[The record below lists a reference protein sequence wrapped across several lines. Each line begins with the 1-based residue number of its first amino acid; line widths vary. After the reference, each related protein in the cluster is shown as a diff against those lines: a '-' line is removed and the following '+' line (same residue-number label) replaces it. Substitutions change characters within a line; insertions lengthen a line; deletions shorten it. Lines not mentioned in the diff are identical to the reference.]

1 MSRSTHTPLERSETA
16 IIPGGALGRRARRR
30 AALEKELT
38 AAVAE
43 GDAEMMSRIR
53 GELALL
59 EGAEAQA

>member
-1 MSRSTHTPLERSETA
+1 VSRSTHTPLERSETA

-30 AALEKELT
+30 AALEEELA

-43 GDAEMMSRIR
+43 GDAAMVSRVR

-59 EGAEAQA
+59 SGAEAGA